1 MSAPVDTR
9 PSERAQSVV
18 ALGGGHGLSATLR
31 SLRRLH
37 ADLVIDASLV
47 SIESA
52 VDQVK
57 ALLSS

>member
-1 MSAPVDTR
+1 MASKRGSD
-9 PSERAQSVV
+9 V
-18 ALGGGHGLSATLR
+18 AKRLEGL
-31 SLRRLH
+31 